1 MCTGCLCTFCGLVV
15 SLVEVVFPHK
25 FSTILELDY
34 DTPYDRHIIIEESH
48 DTKHKRP
55 RLEEPAETFGSRIFR
70 RLSKRQSSAPG
81 AAVIHGEDPAKYGI
95 DNPAM
100 ELDPP
105 KSPWRYPH
113 RTFSNQQAAGQPYQG
128 RPSSRTESRKSTKSV
143 NFREFGGSVYGRTLH
158 PSSAA
163 LAPSIEAPGVEITP
177 DLEESD
183 ESTATAASETSRQ
196 EIAESVAAVVVSGN
210 WDPDSSSSSDE
221 GEDELE
227 RVQDISISGPVC
239 PNLHSQFRA
248 ALSRT
253 SSQASRSHQL
263 SHRQRYSS
271 TPVAG
276 SSEDW
281 NDPPEM
287 PATGG
292 LPIIGSLIK
301 SALNRSSSSS
311 LQHHN
316 VQSPSGMSTPLRR
329 ISGDEADAIQ
339 LDRSGS
345 LYKQQQRSSAL
356 ATVSARISAAV
367 EADRSSHRY
376 SNYQPYPLSYEPSFT
391 ICSADI
397 ESQSL
402 YK

>member
-1 MCTGCLCTFCGLVV
+1 
-15 SLVEVVFPHK
+15 
-25 FSTILELDY
+25 
-34 DTPYDRHIIIEESH
+34 
-48 DTKHKRP
+48 
-55 RLEEPAETFGSRIFR
+55 
-70 RLSKRQSSAPG
+70 
-81 AAVIHGEDPAKYGI
+81 
-95 DNPAM
+95 
-100 ELDPP
+100 
-105 KSPWRYPH
+105 
-113 RTFSNQQAAGQPYQG
+113 
-128 RPSSRTESRKSTKSV
+128 
-143 NFREFGGSVYGRTLH
+143 VYGRTLH

-183 ESTATAASETSRQ
+183 ESTAPAVSESSRQ
-196 EIAESVAAVVVSGN
+196 ELAETVAAVVVSGN
-210 WDPDSSSSSDE
+210 WDPESSSSSDE

-239 PNLHSQFRA
+239 PNLHSQYRA

-253 SSQASRSHQL
+253 SSQVSRSRQM

-271 TPVAG
+271 NPVAG

-287 PATGG
+287 PTTSG
-292 LPIIGSLIK
+292 LPIIGNLIK

-311 LQHHN
+311 LQHHA
-316 VQSPSGMSTPLRR
+316 QSPSGMSTPHRR

-356 ATVSARISAAV
+356 AAVSARISAAV

-376 SNYQPYPLSYEPSFT
+376 SNYQPYPMSYEPSFT
-391 ICSADI
+391 MCSADV

>member
-1 MCTGCLCTFCGLVV
+1 MN
-15 SLVEVVFPHK
+15 
-25 FSTILELDY
+25 
-34 DTPYDRHIIIEESH
+34 
-48 DTKHKRP
+48 
-55 RLEEPAETFGSRIFR
+55 AED
-70 RLSKRQSSAPG
+70 A
-81 AAVIHGEDPAKYGI
+81 AKYGL

-113 RTFSNQQAAGQPYQG
+113 RTFSNQAAGGNGQPYQG

-143 NFREFGGSVYGRTLH
+143 NFRQFGGSVYGRTLH

-177 DLEESD
+177 EESD
-183 ESTATAASETSRQ
+183 ESTAPAQSDSPSSMRQ
-196 EIAESVAAVVVSGN
+196 EVAESVAAVIVSGN
-210 WDPDSSSSSDE
+210 WDPDSSSSEDE

-227 RVQDISISGPVC
+227 RVQDIPLSGAVTV
-239 PNLHSQFRA
+239 NLHNQFRA

-253 SSQASRSHQL
+253 SSAASRSHQMN
-263 SHRQRYSS
+263 RQRYSS
-271 TPVAG
+271 NPAAG
-276 SSEDW
+276 TVVDDW

-287 PATGG
+287 PTASG
-292 LPIIGSLIK
+292 LPMIGNLIK

-311 LQHHN
+311 IHTQGSSAGGAG
-316 VQSPSGMSTPLRR
+316 VSTPNRR

-345 LYKQQQRSSAL
+345 LYRQQQQRSSAL

-376 SNYQPYPLSYEPSFT
+376 DHCYKPYPLSHGTSFT
-391 ICSADI
+391 TCSADI